1 MLRTLESLF
10 GPGVDFCGL
19 LIGRLF
25 THTCKAW
32 NLGKKSCPNHPVV
45 PAIPLCSLPANCC
58 GYHGRRVVT
67 VATERPTGC
76 QSPAPALSQVNR
88 HLLVNPPLCQLQM
101 APMTPLDTIIWPI
114 FPKVNR
120 PMSRPQKS
128 TPGPNR
134 DSKVPS

>member
-10 GPGVDFCGL
+10 GPGVDFCGR

-45 PAIPLCSLPANCC
+45 PAIPC
-58 GYHGRRVVT
+58 
-67 VATERPTGC
+67 
-76 QSPAPALSQVNR
+76 ALS
-88 HLLVNPPLCQLQM
+88 LLTAAANMGAQWLPWHREAHWLPIPSAGLVTSQQTPFGKSGQM
-101 APMTPLDTIIWPI
+101 SATNAQMTPFDTIIWPI
-114 FPKVNR
+114 FPKGNR